1 MKERFKYS
9 EWRKKEN
16 IKHYIIPDAENYF
29 EDLKNIEFSF
39 SGRNDIPLANTF
51 IMESVQLI
59 VNSISLFELGYF
71 DCAYYSLREAVE
83 ISTTIVY
90 LSDMPDEERK
100 AKFEDWKNSK
110 DFPMQGKMLNQLYQ
124 HGMVVSDMK
133 EKMDSFFKK
142 IKIINDKINKCI
154 HKQGSNFFYVSRNH
168 PINAEKDDNVF
179 IENYV
184 YFLEKIIGIV
194 AIMRLAIDPFPI
206 LLMDEEILFRCYDS
220 VTEAYSI
227 EFVDKYIKSETLE
240 DYKKKNLYK
249 ELYAIFMKNEKKN
262 YTIFEIMK
270 NKFIDTTQTKD
281 ILLQIHLLDNM
292 DKIAS
297 ILALSSNKVVKVYA
311 YNGFLMY
318 FTDRQTN
325 RKAHSWSGED
335 FIRFSKNDEKFNQKY
350 DEAFISVFKY
360 KITETTEE
368 FFYIEHNELLDNN
381 DIDIFKNVTLDKILQ
396 ILNL

>member
-1 MKERFKYS
+1 MFKEFYMKERFKYS

-154 HKQGSNFFYVSRNH
+154 HKQGSNFFMLV
-168 PINAEKDDNVF
+168 
-179 IENYV
+179 
-184 YFLEKIIGIV
+184 GI
-194 AIMRLAIDPFPI
+194 I
-206 LLMDEEILFRCYDS
+206 LL
-220 VTEAYSI
+220 TQ
-227 EFVDKYIKSETLE
+227 
-240 DYKKKNLYK
+240 KKMIMCLLKIMF
-249 ELYAIFMKNEKKN
+249 IF
-262 YTIFEIMK
+262 
-270 NKFIDTTQTKD
+270 
-281 ILLQIHLLDNM
+281 
-292 DKIAS
+292 
-297 ILALSSNKVVKVYA
+297 
-311 YNGFLMY
+311 
-318 FTDRQTN
+318 
-325 RKAHSWSGED
+325 
-335 FIRFSKNDEKFNQKY
+335 
-350 DEAFISVFKY
+350 
-360 KITETTEE
+360 
-368 FFYIEHNELLDNN
+368 
-381 DIDIFKNVTLDKILQ
+381 
-396 ILNL
+396 